1 MSTSWWRRSRAW
13 PVTLRDDSLNELPGG
28 ALVLRPLTRGDRDEW
43 MDLRDHNAAWLDR
56 WEATLPAVRPGG
68 RTPPRRSAPSFAEY
82 VRLLD
87 AAGRD
92 GTTLPFAIELD
103 GELVGQLTV
112 SSITYGSMC
121 SASIGYWVSEHV
133 AGRGVAPTAVA
144 LAADY
149 CFAELDLHRIEVNI
163 RPENA
168 PSLRVVA
175 KLGLRDEGL
184 RLAYLHIQGRW
195 CDHRTFA
202 VTAEEVPGG
211 LLARWRGRH

>member
-1 MSTSWWRRSRAW
+1 M
-13 PVTLRDDSLNELPGG
+13 TLRDDSLHESPGG
-28 ALVLRPLTRGDRDEW
+28 ALVLRPLVRGDREEW
-43 MDLRDHNAAWLDR
+43 MDLREHNAAWLDQ
-56 WEATLPAVRPGG
+56 WEATLPPVRPGS
-68 RTPPRRSAPSFAEY
+68 RLSPPRRGAPTFREY

-92 GTTLPFAIELD
+92 GTTLPFALELD

-149 CFAELDLHRIEVNI
+149 CFGELGLHRIEVNI

-168 PSLRVVA
+168 PSLRVVT

-184 RLAYLHIQGRW
+184 RVAYLHIQGRW

-211 LLARWRGRH
+211 LLARWRSR

>member
-1 MSTSWWRRSRAW
+1 MAFWRRSPAW
-13 PVTLRDDSLNELPGG
+13 PVVLRDDSFTDPPGG
-28 ALVLRPLTRGDRDEW
+28 TLILRRLVRRDRDDW
-43 MDLRDHNAAWLDR
+43 MDVREHNADWLDR
-56 WEATLPAVRPGG
+56 WEATLPPVLPGRHPGG
-68 RTPPRRSAPSFAEY
+68 RSRSAPTFGEY

-87 AAGRD
+87 GAARD

-133 AGRGVAPTAVA
+133 AGRGIAPTAVA

-149 CFAELDLHRIEVNI
+149 CLFELGLHRIEVNI

-184 RLAYLHIQGRW
+184 RVAYLHIQGRW

-211 LLARWRGRH
+211 LLARWRGQQ

>member
-1 MSTSWWRRSRAW
+1 MTWWRRSRVW
-13 PVTLRDDSLNELPGG
+13 PVTLRDDSLHEPPGG
-28 ALVLRPLTRGDRDEW
+28 SLVLRPLTRADHEEW
-43 MDLRDHNAAWLDR
+43 MDLREHNATWLDR
-56 WEATLPAVRPGG
+56 WEATLPPERPG
-68 RTPPRRSAPSFAEY
+68 REASRSRRGAPTFGEY

-87 AAGRD
+87 GAARD
-92 GTTLPFAIELD
+92 GTTLPFVVELD

-112 SSITYGSMC
+112 SSITYGSMR

-149 CFAELDLHRIEVNI
+149 CFAELGLHRIEVNI

-175 KLGLRDEGL
+175 KLGLRDEGV
-184 RLAYLHIQGRW
+184 RVAYLHIQGRW

-202 VTAEEVPGG
+202 LTAEEVPGG
-211 LLARWRGRH
+211 LLARWRGHL

>member
-1 MSTSWWRRSRAW
+1 MAWWRRSRTW
-13 PVTLRDDSLNELPGG
+13 PVTLRDDSLHEAPGG
-28 ALVLRPLTRGDRDEW
+28 SLVLRPLTRRDADEW
-43 MDLRDHNAAWLDR
+43 MDLREHNATWLEQ
-56 WEATLPAVRPGG
+56 WEATLPPVPPGSPG
-68 RTPPRRSAPSFAEY
+68 PVRRSAPTFAQY

-149 CFAELDLHRIEVNI
+149 CFFELGLHRVEVNI
-163 RPENA
+163 RPENT

-184 RLAYLHIQGRW
+184 RIAYLHIQGSWR
-195 CDHRTFA
+195 DHRTFA

-211 LLARWRGRH
+211 LLARWRGRQ

>member
-1 MSTSWWRRSRAW
+1 MSGFWRSRAW
-13 PVTLRDDSLNELPGG
+13 PVTLRDDSRHDLPGG
-28 ALVLRPLTRGDRDEW
+28 ALVLRPLVRGDREEW
-43 MDLRDHNAAWLDR
+43 MDLREHNAAWLER
-56 WEATLPAVRPGG
+56 WEATVPEVSPGRRPA
-68 RTPPRRSAPSFAEY
+68 PPQRAAPTFREY

-112 SSITYGSMC
+112 SSITYGSLC

-133 AGRGVAPTAVA
+133 AGRGVTPTAVA
-144 LAADY
+144 MAADY
-149 CFAELDLHRIEVNI
+149 CFEELGLHRIEVNI

-184 RLAYLHIQGRW
+184 RVAYLHIQGRW

-202 VTAEEVPGG
+202 ITAEEVPGG
-211 LLARWRGRH
+211 LLARWRSR

>member
-1 MSTSWWRRSRAW
+1 MTWWRRSRVW
-13 PVTLRDDSLNELPGG
+13 PVTLRDDSLHEPPGG
-28 ALVLRPLTRGDRDEW
+28 SLVLRPLTRADHEEW
-43 MDLRDHNAAWLDR
+43 MDLREHNATWLDR
-56 WEATLPAVRPGG
+56 WEATLPPERPG
-68 RTPPRRSAPSFAEY
+68 RVASPSRRSAPTFGEY

-87 AAGRD
+87 GAARD
-92 GTTLPFAIELD
+92 GTTLPFVVELD

-112 SSITYGSMC
+112 SSITYGSMR

-149 CFAELDLHRIEVNI
+149 CFAELGLHRIEVNI

-175 KLGLRDEGL
+175 KLGLRDEGV
-184 RLAYLHIQGRW
+184 RVAYLHIQGRW

-211 LLARWRGRH
+211 LLARWRGHL